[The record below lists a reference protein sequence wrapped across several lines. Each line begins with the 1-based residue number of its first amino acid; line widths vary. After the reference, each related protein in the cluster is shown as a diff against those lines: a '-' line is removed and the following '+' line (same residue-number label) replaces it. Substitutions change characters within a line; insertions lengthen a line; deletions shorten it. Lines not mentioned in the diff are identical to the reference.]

1 MTRPER
7 PPGRVTPETSG
18 SSSAGVVSAPSNL
31 SPVPATANVV
41 TANVETLK
49 VSTTSN
55 PNSVAGAIAGAI
67 RTSGAVW
74 IQVVGAGAL
83 NQATKASVIARGIL
97 SASGL
102 DIVVTPSFA
111 DIEIDGEARTALR
124 LRLEDRER
132 RQVSLGD
139 GDRRPRVPP
148 ADVAVG

>member
-1 MTRPER
+1 MWSPVARSEGTRAR
-7 PPGRVTPETSG
+7 RA
-18 SSSAGVVSAPSNL
+18 SAGGDCGASNHSGVSVTIGG
-31 SPVPATANVV
+31 VPATA
-41 TANVETLK
+41 VETLK
-49 VSTTSN
+49 VSARSN

-67 RTSGAVW
+67 RTSGAVF

-97 SASGL
+97 STGGL

-132 RQVSLGD
+132 RRVGPDDPSL
-139 GDRRPRVPP
+139 PQPAPP
-148 ADVAVG
+148 TGAPTPW